1 MEPFPPRTVILAQD
15 RHPRVAY
22 ALPLILSLFVIGCG
36 SSDDIGDLTKDTEDT
51 TIVVPDVGPSD
62 LSADAAAD
70 FTSTDTRPDVPL
82 QKTPI
87 QTLTSGS
94 QTMSSTNF
102 TLRLSVGLPAPMG
115 QSQSTNFKLKLGPE
129 AVR

>member
-1 MEPFPPRTVILAQD
+1 MVTNRCANLLRALTLLITIVPLA
-15 RHPRVAY
+15 
-22 ALPLILSLFVIGCG
+22 CG
-36 SSDDIGDLTKDTEDT
+36 SSDDVGDLTKDGGDT
-51 TIVVPDVGPSD
+51 TIAVPDLGPSD
-62 LSADAAAD
+62 LSADVAAD
-70 FTSTDTRPDVPL
+70 FASTDTRPDVPL

>member
-1 MEPFPPRTVILAQD
+1 MLTNHRPILLTVLL
-15 RHPRVAY
+15 VLFGLY
-22 ALPLILSLFVIGCG
+22 ASGCG
-36 SSDDIGDLTKDTEDT
+36 SSADVADLTKDAADT
-51 TIVVPDVGPSD
+51 SIIVPDVTASD
-62 LSADAAAD
+62 LSADVAAD
-70 FTSTDTRPDVPL
+70 VILSDTRPDVVVP
-82 QKTPI
+82 KTPI

-102 TLRLSVGLPAPMG
+102 KLRLSVGLPAPMG

>member
-1 MEPFPPRTVILAQD
+1 M
-15 RHPRVAY
+15 
-22 ALPLILSLFVIGCG
+22 GCG
-36 SSDDIGDLTKDTEDT
+36 SSDDVGDLSKDTGDT
-51 TIVVPDVGPSD
+51 SIVVPDVGPSD
-62 LSADAAAD
+62 LSPDVASDAGP
-70 FTSTDTRPDVPL
+70 TDTRPDVPL

-129 AVR
+129 AIR